1 MANKSITNCDSDL
14 MINMY
19 NNIVLTGG
27 STLMPGFR
35 DRFEDEIIRI
45 AEQSAKTDI
54 NVFADL
60 HRKNAAWI
68 GGSMLASF
76 STFKDMCITKEE
88 YDNTVEIEKP

>member
-1 MANKSITNCDSDL
+1 
-14 MINMY
+14 MY

-45 AEQSAKTDI
+45 AESSAKTDI
-54 NVFADL
+54 TVSADL

>member
-45 AEQSAKTDI
+45 AE
-54 NVFADL
+54 
-60 HRKNAAWI
+60 
-68 GGSMLASF
+68 
-76 STFKDMCITKEE
+76 
-88 YDNTVEIEKP
+88 